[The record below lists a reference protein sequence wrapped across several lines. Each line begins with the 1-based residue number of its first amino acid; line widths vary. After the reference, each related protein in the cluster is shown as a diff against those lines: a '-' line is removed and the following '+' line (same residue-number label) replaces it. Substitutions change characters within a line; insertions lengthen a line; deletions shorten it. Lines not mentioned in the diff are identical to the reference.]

1 MRKRLQEQSYSPFE
15 GRRKRRIMDERSPD
29 NSIAIDQVAGLMFR
43 SLRKDMDMS
52 LDEVG
57 AYLKASPEEIRA
69 HESGASP
76 LSSARLFKAGCLF
89 GVKISAFFQPFYF
102 PECFEE
108 HTDDKAQVDH

>member
-1 MRKRLQEQSYSPFE
+1 
-15 GRRKRRIMDERSPD
+15 MDERSPD
-29 NSIAIDQVAGLMFR
+29 NSIAIDQVVGLMFR
-43 SLRKDMDMS
+43 SLRRDMDLS

-57 AYLKASPEEIRA
+57 AYLRVSPEEIRD
-69 HESGASP
+69 HESGINP
-76 LSSARLFKAGCLF
+76 MSSASLFQAGCLF